1 MGWGDESIT
10 AGYLLADGKACK
22 SIFRHTQ
29 GFKERSFDSSGF
41 SAELGDLKFCFS
53 SRQYLTCNAGQ
64 RTERARDREWER
76 QTHTERGIESERDR
90 HTQSEGWSVRETDT
104 HRARDGV

>member
-1 MGWGDESIT
+1 MGRGGGGDESIT
-10 AGYLLADGKACK
+10 AEYLLADGKAYK

-53 SRQYLTCNAGQ
+53 SRQYLTL
-64 RTERARDREWER
+64 DRELR
-76 QTHTERGIESERDR
+76 ERGIESGRDR
-90 HTQSEGWSVRETDT
+90 HTQSEGWSVRETKT
-104 HRARDGV
+104 LRARGGV